1 MEVMLLMSS
10 KEVGHS
16 PTHKTK
22 LSNDHTCLILVF
34 LNSLLVSILSSWHLS
49 TNAHMTIEK
58 VPALA
63 AEGDDIFFHVNDLP
77 ENTTTI
83 AWFKGLRNTTQG
95 IGAYAPLLNLSRPGP
110 MYSGR
115 ETIYRNGS
123 LLVKNVN
130 PTDTG
135 FYTLRT
141 YNNHGTRTSIT
152 SAYLQVHGK

>member
-1 MEVMLLMSS
+1 MEVILLMSS
-10 KEVGHS
+10 KEGGHS

-22 LSNDHTCLILVF
+22 LSDDHTCLTSVF
-34 LNSLLVSILSSWHLS
+34 LNSLLVSLFSSWHLS

-58 VPALA
+58 VPTLV
-63 AEGDDIFFHVNDLP
+63 AEGDDVLFHVNDLP
-77 ENTTTI
+77 EDITTI

-95 IGAYAPLLNLSRPGP
+95 IAAYALHLNLSRPGP

-115 ETIYRNGS
+115 ETVYRNGS
-123 LLVKNVN
+123 LLIKNVN

-141 YNNHGTRTSIT
+141 YSHGTRISIA
-152 SAYLQVHGK
+152 SSYLQVHGK